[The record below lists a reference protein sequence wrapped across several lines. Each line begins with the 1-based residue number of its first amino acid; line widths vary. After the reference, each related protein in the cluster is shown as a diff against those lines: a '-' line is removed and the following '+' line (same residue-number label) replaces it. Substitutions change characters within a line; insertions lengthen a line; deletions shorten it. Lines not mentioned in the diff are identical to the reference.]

1 MHRGEPQ
8 CTKRRRL
15 AQVRA
20 PGEPCRPLIRQTRHP
35 VISITFI
42 AASLWQASQRG
53 AEDRTART
61 RSSRPRPRRPIRG
74 RGPNALTGARRLC
87 CGGGYLLSL
96 FTWLSVRFLAGESG
110 SRRQLFQAILIT
122 VIWILF
128 WPLMLL
134 LVQALGMIW
143 PENDGARN
151 GDERHRGL

>member
-1 MHRGEPQ
+1 VHRGEPQ

-20 PGEPCRPLIRQTRHP
+20 PGEPCLAAHPPNSTSCDLDHVHRCKPLAGFP
-35 VISITFI
+35 
-42 AASLWQASQRG
+42 AG